1 MYTLASRP
9 CAERIWPR
17 LLFWFESAVI
27 LDKNLLCITI
37 PCIYPTHRAH
47 THSPLI
53 NILMTHGLA
62 STSCKSAQE
71 IIGGSL
77 TSSTHCTK
85 NGSAEPTL
93 AFVQKWEC
101 FPAWKHQDKLEY
113 LFILSCSLLLWEE
126 AHLEMEVPV
135 KTTAHSWF
143 ICFQAVTNNLN
154 LNLKFTQY
162 VIWLCLWTHM
172 VAQ

>member
-1 MYTLASRP
+1 MCWKDLTSSSILVWVRCYSGQ
-9 CAERIWPR
+9 
-17 LLFWFESAVI
+17 ESA
-27 LDKNLLCITI
+27 LHNNPLHLSNTQS
-37 PCIYPTHRAH
+37 THTLSSYKHPDDSR
-47 THSPLI
+47 
-53 NILMTHGLA
+53 MA

-93 AFVQKWEC
+93 AFVRKWEC

-135 KTTAHSWF
+135 KTTTHSWF
-143 ICFQAVTNNLN
+143 ICFQAVINNLN